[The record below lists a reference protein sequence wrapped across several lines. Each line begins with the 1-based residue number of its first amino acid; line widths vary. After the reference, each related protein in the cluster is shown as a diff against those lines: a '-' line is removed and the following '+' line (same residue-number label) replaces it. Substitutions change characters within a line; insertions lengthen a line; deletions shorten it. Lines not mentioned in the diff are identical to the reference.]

1 MIKTESI
8 LLNTRVVQLEG
19 NIVSDMGGEKVM
31 MNIQKGKY
39 YNLGTTG
46 GTIWELIKTPREV
59 SGLIKELISTFEV
72 DEMECKEQVISFL
85 EMLNKEG
92 LVKIID

>member
-1 MIKTESI
+1 MIKTGSI
-8 LLNTRVVQLEG
+8 LLSTRVVQLEG

-46 GTIWELIKTPREV
+46 GTIWELIKTPIEV
-59 SGLIKELISTFEV
+59 SGVIKELMSTFEV

-85 EMLNKEG
+85 EMLNNEG
-92 LVKIID
+92 LIKVCE